1 MINVLDQ
8 ITIDKIAAGEVIER
22 PSSVVKELVENS
34 IDSGAT
40 AITIEIKDGGMSFI
54 RITDNGSGINR
65 DEVRTA
71 FLRHATSKL
80 IKVEDLL
87 ELSSLG
93 FRGEAL
99 SSIAS
104 VGQVELITKEKD
116 SVCGIRYQIHGG
128 KEVSYE
134 EIGCPDG
141 TTIIVRNLFYNTP
154 ARKKFMKSPTT
165 EMSYIYDLIC
175 RISMSHPEI
184 SFKFTANNT
193 NKLFTS
199 GNGKLKDII
208 YHIYG
213 RDITSNLIEVDR
225 KFNTL
230 EISGYIAKPAVSRGN
245 RSFEDYYV
253 NNRYVK
259 NPVITKAIEDAFRT
273 FVMIHK
279 FPFTVLN
286 FKIDPAQIDVNIHP
300 AKREMKFMNE
310 SDVYNY
316 TYDTIRE
323 ALLHR
328 ELIPEVTPGK
338 QKPAE
343 TLSHRNTGAAPEP
356 FEKQRREQIGIKPAA
371 VKEPERV
378 YNSQPIIKPE
388 NNPYA
393 RILNRVPA
401 EKPPQSQ
408 VPQPAQT
415 QPMSQ
420 SQPAPQQLHT
430 TQVEQADQIKQTQ
443 IPQTEQAERSQQLA
457 ETQGKYAAQAEQ
469 AVQASQ
475 PAAANTYDIADN
487 SVNGSRAASEI
498 AATDTQAVETA
509 TNQAQMTAPAEASE
523 AKPPVSEKEE
533 KYSQLDMF
541 GTKMLSEEARPKHR
555 LIGQVFKTFWLIE
568 YDKKLFI
575 MDQHAAHEKVKFEEL
590 MNNYKN
596 KKAIPQYLM
605 PPAIVTL
612 TADEITFLNDNMEF
626 FENLG
631 YTIESFGGRE
641 YKISSVPANLFG
653 IDGRELFLE
662 FIGELSENNKNST
675 ITAFIAKLSTMAC
688 KAAIKGNTEIS
699 FKEADVLIDQLLKL
713 ENPYTCPHGRPT
725 LISMTETE
733 LEKKFK
739 RIV

>member
-213 RDITSNLIEVDR
+213 RDITSNLIDVNR

-310 SDVYNY
+310 PDIYNY

-343 TLSHRNTGAAPEP
+343 TLNHRNTGAAPEP

-371 VKEPERV
+371 VKEPERP
-378 YNSQPIIKPE
+378 YNIKPIIKPE

-393 RILNRVPA
+393 RILNRVPDQ
-401 EKPPQSQ
+401 PQNIPNNPVSQ
-408 VPQPAQT
+408 QAQIQQAT
-415 QPMSQ
+415 QQSQ
-420 SQPAPQQLHT
+420 SQPVNESTLATSALS
-430 TQVEQADQIKQTQ
+430 ADQENITDK
-443 IPQTEQAERSQQLA
+443 
-457 ETQGKYAAQAEQ
+457 
-469 AVQASQ
+469 
-475 PAAANTYDIADN
+475 DN
-487 SVNGSRAASEI
+487 SVNVSRITSEI
-498 AATDTQAVETA
+498 TVTNTQAGEGTA
-509 TNQAQMTAPAEASE
+509 TQTKTTTPAEVA
-523 AKPPVSEKEE
+523 APQPQVPEKEK

-590 MNNYKN
+590 MNNYRN

-641 YKISSVPANLFG
+641 YKLSSVPANLFG

-725 LISMTETE
+725 LISMTEAE

>member
-213 RDITSNLIEVDR
+213 RDITSNLIDVNR

-310 SDVYNY
+310 SDIYNY

-343 TLSHRNTGAAPEP
+343 TLNHRNTGSAPEP

-371 VKEPERV
+371 VKEPERP
-378 YNSQPIIKPE
+378 YNIKPIIKPE

-393 RILNRVPA
+393 RILNRVPDQ
-401 EKPPQSQ
+401 PQNIPNNPVSQ
-408 VPQPAQT
+408 QAQT
-415 QPMSQ
+415 QQATQQSQ
-420 SQPAPQQLHT
+420 SQPVNESTPATSALS
-430 TQVEQADQIKQTQ
+430 ADQENITDK
-443 IPQTEQAERSQQLA
+443 
-457 ETQGKYAAQAEQ
+457 
-469 AVQASQ
+469 
-475 PAAANTYDIADN
+475 DN
-487 SVNGSRAASEI
+487 SVNVSRITSEI
-498 AATDTQAVETA
+498 AVTNTQAGEGTA
-509 TNQAQMTAPAEASE
+509 TQTKTTTPAEVA
-523 AKPPVSEKEE
+523 APQPQVPEKEK

-590 MNNYKN
+590 MNNYRN

-641 YKISSVPANLFG
+641 YKLSSVPANLFG

-725 LISMTETE
+725 LISMTEAE

>member
-213 RDITSNLIEVDR
+213 RDITSNLIDVNR

-310 SDVYNY
+310 SDIYNY

-343 TLSHRNTGAAPEP
+343 TLNHRNTGAAPEP

-371 VKEPERV
+371 VKEAERP
-378 YNSQPIIKPE
+378 YNIKPIIKPE

-393 RILNRVPA
+393 RILNRVPDQ
-401 EKPPQSQ
+401 PQHIPNNPVSQ
-408 VPQPAQT
+408 QAQT
-415 QPMSQ
+415 QQATQQSQ
-420 SQPAPQQLHT
+420 SQPVNESTPATSALS
-430 TQVEQADQIKQTQ
+430 ADQENITDK
-443 IPQTEQAERSQQLA
+443 
-457 ETQGKYAAQAEQ
+457 
-469 AVQASQ
+469 
-475 PAAANTYDIADN
+475 DN
-487 SVNGSRAASEI
+487 SVNVSRITSEI
-498 AATDTQAVETA
+498 TVTNTQAGEGTA
-509 TNQAQMTAPAEASE
+509 TQTKTTVPAEVA
-523 AKPPVSEKEE
+523 APQPQVPEKEK

-590 MNNYKN
+590 MNNYRN

-641 YKISSVPANLFG
+641 YKLSSVPANLFG

-725 LISMTETE
+725 LISMTEAE

>member
-116 SVCGIRYQIHGG
+116 SMCGIRYQIHGG

-213 RDITSNLIEVDR
+213 RDITSNLIDVNR

-310 SDVYNY
+310 PDIYNY

-343 TLSHRNTGAAPEP
+343 TLNHRNTGAAPEP

-371 VKEPERV
+371 VKEPERP
-378 YNSQPIIKPE
+378 YNIKPIIKPE

-393 RILNRVPA
+393 RILNRVPDQ
-401 EKPPQSQ
+401 PQNIPNNPVSQ
-408 VPQPAQT
+408 QAQT
-415 QPMSQ
+415 QQATQQSQ
-420 SQPAPQQLHT
+420 SQPVNESTPATSALS
-430 TQVEQADQIKQTQ
+430 ADQENITDK
-443 IPQTEQAERSQQLA
+443 
-457 ETQGKYAAQAEQ
+457 
-469 AVQASQ
+469 
-475 PAAANTYDIADN
+475 DN
-487 SVNGSRAASEI
+487 SVNVSRITSEI
-498 AATDTQAVETA
+498 TVTNTQAGEGTA
-509 TNQAQMTAPAEASE
+509 TQNKTTAPAEVA
-523 AKPPVSEKEE
+523 APQPQVPEKEK

-590 MNNYKN
+590 MNNYRN

-641 YKISSVPANLFG
+641 YKLSSVPANLFG

-725 LISMTETE
+725 LISMTEAE

>member
-213 RDITSNLIEVDR
+213 RDITSNLIDVNR

-310 SDVYNY
+310 PDIYNY

-343 TLSHRNTGAAPEP
+343 TLNHRNTGAAPEP

-371 VKEPERV
+371 VKEPERP
-378 YNSQPIIKPE
+378 YNIKPIIKPE

-393 RILNRVPA
+393 RILNRVPDQ
-401 EKPPQSQ
+401 PQNIPNNPVSQ
-408 VPQPAQT
+408 QAQT
-415 QPMSQ
+415 QQATQQSQ
-420 SQPAPQQLHT
+420 SQPVNESTPATSALS
-430 TQVEQADQIKQTQ
+430 ADQENITDK
-443 IPQTEQAERSQQLA
+443 
-457 ETQGKYAAQAEQ
+457 
-469 AVQASQ
+469 
-475 PAAANTYDIADN
+475 DN
-487 SVNGSRAASEI
+487 SVNVSRITSEI
-498 AATDTQAVETA
+498 TVTNTQAGEGTA
-509 TNQAQMTAPAEASE
+509 TQTKTTAPADVA
-523 AKPPVSEKEE
+523 APQPQVPEKEK

-590 MNNYKN
+590 MNNYRN

-641 YKISSVPANLFG
+641 YKLSSVPANLFG

-725 LISMTETE
+725 LISMTEAE

>member
-213 RDITSNLIEVDR
+213 RDITSNLIDVNR

-310 SDVYNY
+310 SDIYNY

-343 TLSHRNTGAAPEP
+343 TLNHRNTGSAPEP

-371 VKEPERV
+371 VKEPERP
-378 YNSQPIIKPE
+378 YNIKPIIKPE

-393 RILNRVPA
+393 RILNRVPDQ
-401 EKPPQSQ
+401 PQNIPNNPVSQ
-408 VPQPAQT
+408 QAQT
-415 QPMSQ
+415 QQATQQSQ
-420 SQPAPQQLHT
+420 SQPVNESTPATSALS
-430 TQVEQADQIKQTQ
+430 ADQENITDK
-443 IPQTEQAERSQQLA
+443 
-457 ETQGKYAAQAEQ
+457 
-469 AVQASQ
+469 
-475 PAAANTYDIADN
+475 DN
-487 SVNGSRAASEI
+487 SVNVSRITSEI
-498 AATDTQAVETA
+498 TVTNTQAGEGTA
-509 TNQAQMTAPAEASE
+509 TQTKTTAPAEVA
-523 AKPPVSEKEE
+523 APQPQVPEKEK

-590 MNNYKN
+590 MNNYRN

-641 YKISSVPANLFG
+641 YKLSSVPANLFG

-725 LISMTETE
+725 LISMTEAE

>member
-213 RDITSNLIEVDR
+213 RDITSNLIDVNR

-310 SDVYNY
+310 SDIYNY

-343 TLSHRNTGAAPEP
+343 TLNHRNTGAAPEP

-371 VKEPERV
+371 VKEPERP
-378 YNSQPIIKPE
+378 YNIKPIIKPE

-393 RILNRVPA
+393 RILNRVPDQ
-401 EKPPQSQ
+401 PQNIPNNPVSQ
-408 VPQPAQT
+408 QAQT
-415 QPMSQ
+415 QQATQQSQ
-420 SQPAPQQLHT
+420 SQPVNESTPATSALS
-430 TQVEQADQIKQTQ
+430 ADQENITDK
-443 IPQTEQAERSQQLA
+443 
-457 ETQGKYAAQAEQ
+457 
-469 AVQASQ
+469 
-475 PAAANTYDIADN
+475 DN
-487 SVNGSRAASEI
+487 SVNVSRITSEI
-498 AATDTQAVETA
+498 TVTNTQAGEGTA
-509 TNQAQMTAPAEASE
+509 TQTKTTAPADVAAPQPQVPEQD
-523 AKPPVSEKEE
+523 K

-590 MNNYKN
+590 MNNYRN

-641 YKISSVPANLFG
+641 YKLSSVPANLFG

-725 LISMTETE
+725 LISMTEAE

>member
-128 KEVSYE
+128 REVSYE

-213 RDITSNLIEVDR
+213 RDITSNLIEVNR

-310 SDVYNY
+310 SDIYNY

-343 TLSHRNTGAAPEP
+343 TLNHRNTGSAPEP

-371 VKEPERV
+371 VKEPERP
-378 YNSQPIIKPE
+378 YNIKPIIKPE

-393 RILNRVPA
+393 RILNRVPDQ
-401 EKPPQSQ
+401 PQQIPNNPVSQ
-408 VPQPAQT
+408 QAQT
-415 QPMSQ
+415 QQ
-420 SQPAPQQLHT
+420 STQQL
-430 TQVEQADQIKQTQ
+430 Q
-443 IPQTEQAERSQQLA
+443 PS
-457 ETQGKYAAQAEQ
+457 QAEQ
-469 AVQASQ
+469 AGAPQNEQGIQARQ
-475 PAAANTYDIADN
+475 
-487 SVNGSRAASEI
+487 SVDGS
-498 AATDTQAVETA
+498 TA
-509 TNQAQMTAPAEASE
+509 TQTKTTTPAEVA
-523 AKPPVSEKEE
+523 APQPQVPEKEE

-590 MNNYKN
+590 MNNYRN
-596 KKAIPQYLM
+596 KKAVPQYLM

-641 YKISSVPANLFG
+641 YKLSSVPANLFG

-725 LISMTETE
+725 LISMTEAE

>member
-213 RDITSNLIEVDR
+213 RDITSNLIDVNR

-310 SDVYNY
+310 SDIYNY

-343 TLSHRNTGAAPEP
+343 TLNHRNTGSAPEP

-371 VKEPERV
+371 VKEPERP
-378 YNSQPIIKPE
+378 YNIKPIIKPE

-393 RILNRVPA
+393 RILNRVPDQ
-401 EKPPQSQ
+401 PQNIPNNPVSQ
-408 VPQPAQT
+408 QAQT
-415 QPMSQ
+415 QQATQQSQ
-420 SQPAPQQLHT
+420 SQPVNESTPATSALS
-430 TQVEQADQIKQTQ
+430 ADQENITDK
-443 IPQTEQAERSQQLA
+443 
-457 ETQGKYAAQAEQ
+457 
-469 AVQASQ
+469 
-475 PAAANTYDIADN
+475 DN
-487 SVNGSRAASEI
+487 SVNVSRITSEI
-498 AATDTQAVETA
+498 TVTNTQAGEGTA
-509 TNQAQMTAPAEASE
+509 TQTKTTVPAEVA
-523 AKPPVSEKEE
+523 APQPQVPEKEK

-590 MNNYKN
+590 MNNYRN

-641 YKISSVPANLFG
+641 YKLSSVPANLFG

-725 LISMTETE
+725 LISMTEAE

>member
-213 RDITSNLIEVDR
+213 RDITSNLIDVNR

-310 SDVYNY
+310 SDIYNY

-343 TLSHRNTGAAPEP
+343 TLNHRNTGAAPEP

-371 VKEPERV
+371 VKEPERP
-378 YNSQPIIKPE
+378 YNIKPIIKPE

-393 RILNRVPA
+393 RILNRVPDQ
-401 EKPPQSQ
+401 PQNIPNNPVSQ
-408 VPQPAQT
+408 QAQPQQAT
-415 QPMSQ
+415 QQSQ
-420 SQPAPQQLHT
+420 SQPVNESTPATSALS
-430 TQVEQADQIKQTQ
+430 ADQENITDK
-443 IPQTEQAERSQQLA
+443 
-457 ETQGKYAAQAEQ
+457 
-469 AVQASQ
+469 
-475 PAAANTYDIADN
+475 DN
-487 SVNGSRAASEI
+487 SVNVSRITSEI
-498 AATDTQAVETA
+498 AVTNTQAGEGTA
-509 TNQAQMTAPAEASE
+509 TQTKTTTPAEVA
-523 AKPPVSEKEE
+523 APQPQVPEKEK

-590 MNNYKN
+590 MNNYRN

-641 YKISSVPANLFG
+641 YKLSSVPANLFG

-725 LISMTETE
+725 LISMTEAE

>member
-213 RDITSNLIEVDR
+213 RDITSNLIDVNR

-310 SDVYNY
+310 SDIYNY

-343 TLSHRNTGAAPEP
+343 TLNHRNTGSAPEP

-371 VKEPERV
+371 VKEPERP
-378 YNSQPIIKPE
+378 YNIKPIIKPE

-393 RILNRVPA
+393 RILNRVPDQ
-401 EKPPQSQ
+401 PQNIPNNPVSQ
-408 VPQPAQT
+408 QAQT
-415 QPMSQ
+415 QQATQQSQ
-420 SQPAPQQLHT
+420 SQPVNESTPAPSALS
-430 TQVEQADQIKQTQ
+430 ADQENITDK
-443 IPQTEQAERSQQLA
+443 
-457 ETQGKYAAQAEQ
+457 
-469 AVQASQ
+469 
-475 PAAANTYDIADN
+475 DN
-487 SVNGSRAASEI
+487 SVNVSRITSEI
-498 AATDTQAVETA
+498 AVTNTQAGEGTA
-509 TNQAQMTAPAEASE
+509 TQTKTTTPAEVA
-523 AKPPVSEKEE
+523 APQPQVPEKEK

-590 MNNYKN
+590 MNNYRN

-641 YKISSVPANLFG
+641 YKLSSVPANLFG

-725 LISMTETE
+725 LISMTEAE

>member
-213 RDITSNLIEVDR
+213 RDITSNLIDVNR

-310 SDVYNY
+310 PDIYNY

-343 TLSHRNTGAAPEP
+343 TLNHRNTGAAPEP

-371 VKEPERV
+371 VKEPERP
-378 YNSQPIIKPE
+378 YNIKPIIKPE

-393 RILNRVPA
+393 RILNRVPDQ
-401 EKPPQSQ
+401 PQNIPNNPVSQ
-408 VPQPAQT
+408 QAQIQQAT
-415 QPMSQ
+415 QQSQ
-420 SQPAPQQLHT
+420 SQPVNESTLATSALS
-430 TQVEQADQIKQTQ
+430 ADQENITDK
-443 IPQTEQAERSQQLA
+443 
-457 ETQGKYAAQAEQ
+457 
-469 AVQASQ
+469 
-475 PAAANTYDIADN
+475 DN
-487 SVNGSRAASEI
+487 SVNVSRITSEI
-498 AATDTQAVETA
+498 TVTNTQAGEGTA
-509 TNQAQMTAPAEASE
+509 TQTKTTAPADVA
-523 AKPPVSEKEE
+523 APQPQVPEKER

-541 GTKMLSEEARPKHR
+541 GTKLLSEEARPKHR

-590 MNNYKN
+590 MNNYRN

-641 YKISSVPANLFG
+641 YKLSSVPANLFG

-725 LISMTETE
+725 LISMTEAE

>member
-54 RITDNGSGINR
+54 RITDNGSGINK

-213 RDITSNLIEVDR
+213 RDITSNLIDVNR

-310 SDVYNY
+310 SDIYNY

-343 TLSHRNTGAAPEP
+343 TLNHRNTGAAPEP

-371 VKEPERV
+371 VKEPERP
-378 YNSQPIIKPE
+378 YNIKPIIKPE

-393 RILNRVPA
+393 RILNRVPDQ
-401 EKPPQSQ
+401 PQHIPNDPVSQ
-408 VPQPAQT
+408 QAQT
-415 QPMSQ
+415 QQATQPSQ
-420 SQPAPQQLHT
+420 SQPVNESTPATSALS
-430 TQVEQADQIKQTQ
+430 ADQENITDK
-443 IPQTEQAERSQQLA
+443 
-457 ETQGKYAAQAEQ
+457 
-469 AVQASQ
+469 
-475 PAAANTYDIADN
+475 DN
-487 SVNGSRAASEI
+487 SVNVSRITSEI
-498 AATDTQAVETA
+498 TVTNTQAGEGTA
-509 TNQAQMTAPAEASE
+509 TQTKTTAPAEVA
-523 AKPPVSEKEE
+523 APQPQVPEKEK

-590 MNNYKN
+590 MNNYRN

-641 YKISSVPANLFG
+641 YKLSSVPANLFG

-725 LISMTETE
+725 LISMTEAE

>member
-213 RDITSNLIEVDR
+213 RDITSNLIDVNR

-310 SDVYNY
+310 SDIYNY

-343 TLSHRNTGAAPEP
+343 TLNHRNTGSAPEP
-356 FEKQRREQIGIKPAA
+356 FEKQRREQVGIKPAA
-371 VKEPERV
+371 VKEPEKP
-378 YNSQPIIKPE
+378 YNIKPIIKPE

-393 RILNRVPA
+393 RILNRVPDQ
-401 EKPPQSQ
+401 PQNIPNNPVSQ
-408 VPQPAQT
+408 QAQT
-415 QPMSQ
+415 QQATQQSQ
-420 SQPAPQQLHT
+420 SQPVNESTPATSALS
-430 TQVEQADQIKQTQ
+430 ADQENVTDK
-443 IPQTEQAERSQQLA
+443 
-457 ETQGKYAAQAEQ
+457 
-469 AVQASQ
+469 
-475 PAAANTYDIADN
+475 DN
-487 SVNGSRAASEI
+487 SVNVSRITSEI
-498 AATDTQAVETA
+498 TETNTQAVVPTESS
-509 TNQAQMTAPAEASE
+509 TNQPQTTAPTDVAK
-523 AKPPVSEKEE
+523 AKPSFPEKEK

-590 MNNYKN
+590 MNNYRN

-641 YKISSVPANLFG
+641 YKLSSVPANLFG

-699 FKEADVLIDQLLKL
+699 FKEADMLIDQLLKL

-725 LISMTETE
+725 LISMTEAE

>member
-213 RDITSNLIEVDR
+213 RDITSNLIDVNR

-310 SDVYNY
+310 SDIYNY

-343 TLSHRNTGAAPEP
+343 TLNHRNTGAAPEP

-371 VKEPERV
+371 VKEPEKP
-378 YNSQPIIKPE
+378 YNIKPIIKPE

-393 RILNRVPA
+393 RILNRVPDQ
-401 EKPPQSQ
+401 PQHIPNNPVSQ
-408 VPQPAQT
+408 QAQT
-415 QPMSQ
+415 QQATQQSQ
-420 SQPAPQQLHT
+420 SQPVNESTPATSALS
-430 TQVEQADQIKQTQ
+430 EDQENITDK
-443 IPQTEQAERSQQLA
+443 
-457 ETQGKYAAQAEQ
+457 
-469 AVQASQ
+469 
-475 PAAANTYDIADN
+475 DN
-487 SVNGSRAASEI
+487 SVNVSRITSEI
-498 AATDTQAVETA
+498 TVTNTQAGEGTA
-509 TNQAQMTAPAEASE
+509 TQTKTTTPAEVA
-523 AKPPVSEKEE
+523 APQPQVPEKEK

-590 MNNYKN
+590 MNNYRN

-641 YKISSVPANLFG
+641 YKLSSVPANLFG

-725 LISMTETE
+725 LISMTEAE

>member
-213 RDITSNLIEVDR
+213 RDITSNLIDVNR

-310 SDVYNY
+310 PDIYNY

-343 TLSHRNTGAAPEP
+343 TLNHRNTGAAPEP

-371 VKEPERV
+371 VKEPERP
-378 YNSQPIIKPE
+378 YNIKPIIKPE

-393 RILNRVPA
+393 RILNRVPDQ
-401 EKPPQSQ
+401 PQNIPNNPVSQ
-408 VPQPAQT
+408 QAQPQQAT
-415 QPMSQ
+415 QQSQ
-420 SQPAPQQLHT
+420 SQPVNESTPATSALSS
-430 TQVEQADQIKQTQ
+430 DQENITDK
-443 IPQTEQAERSQQLA
+443 
-457 ETQGKYAAQAEQ
+457 
-469 AVQASQ
+469 
-475 PAAANTYDIADN
+475 DN
-487 SVNGSRAASEI
+487 SVNVSRITSEI
-498 AATDTQAVETA
+498 TVTNTQAGEGTA
-509 TNQAQMTAPAEASE
+509 TQTKTTAPAEVA
-523 AKPPVSEKEE
+523 APQPQVPEKEK

-590 MNNYKN
+590 MNNYRN

-641 YKISSVPANLFG
+641 YKLSSVPANLFG

-725 LISMTETE
+725 LISMTEAE

>member
-104 VGQVELITKEKD
+104 VGQLELITKEKD

-213 RDITSNLIEVDR
+213 RDITSNLIDVNR

-310 SDVYNY
+310 PDIYNY

-343 TLSHRNTGAAPEP
+343 TLNHRNTGAAPEP

-371 VKEPERV
+371 VKEPERP
-378 YNSQPIIKPE
+378 YNIKPIIKPE

-393 RILNRVPA
+393 RILNRVPDQ
-401 EKPPQSQ
+401 PQNIPNNPVSQ
-408 VPQPAQT
+408 QAQT
-415 QPMSQ
+415 QQATQQSQ
-420 SQPAPQQLHT
+420 SQPVNESTPATSALS
-430 TQVEQADQIKQTQ
+430 ADQENITDK
-443 IPQTEQAERSQQLA
+443 
-457 ETQGKYAAQAEQ
+457 
-469 AVQASQ
+469 
-475 PAAANTYDIADN
+475 DN
-487 SVNGSRAASEI
+487 SVNVSRITSEI
-498 AATDTQAVETA
+498 TVTNTQAGEGTA
-509 TNQAQMTAPAEASE
+509 TQTKTTAPAEVA
-523 AKPPVSEKEE
+523 APQPQVPEKEK

-590 MNNYKN
+590 MNNYRN

-641 YKISSVPANLFG
+641 YKLSSVPANLFG

-725 LISMTETE
+725 LISMTEAE

>member
-213 RDITSNLIEVDR
+213 RDITSNLIDVNR

-310 SDVYNY
+310 SDIYNY

-343 TLSHRNTGAAPEP
+343 TLNHRNTGSAPEP

-371 VKEPERV
+371 VKEAERP
-378 YNSQPIIKPE
+378 YNIKPIIKPE

-393 RILNRVPA
+393 RILNRVPDQ
-401 EKPPQSQ
+401 PQNIPNNPVSQ
-408 VPQPAQT
+408 QAQT
-415 QPMSQ
+415 QQATQKSQ
-420 SQPAPQQLHT
+420 SQPVNESTPATSALS
-430 TQVEQADQIKQTQ
+430 ADQENITDK
-443 IPQTEQAERSQQLA
+443 
-457 ETQGKYAAQAEQ
+457 
-469 AVQASQ
+469 
-475 PAAANTYDIADN
+475 DN
-487 SVNGSRAASEI
+487 SVNVSRITSEI
-498 AATDTQAVETA
+498 TVTNTQAGEGTA
-509 TNQAQMTAPAEASE
+509 TQTKTTAPAEVA
-523 AKPPVSEKEE
+523 APQPQVPEKEK

-590 MNNYKN
+590 MNNYRN

-641 YKISSVPANLFG
+641 YKLSSVPANLFG

-725 LISMTETE
+725 LISMTEAE

>member
-213 RDITSNLIEVDR
+213 RDITSNLIDVNR

-310 SDVYNY
+310 SDIYNY

-343 TLSHRNTGAAPEP
+343 TLNHRNTGAAPEP

-371 VKEPERV
+371 VKEPESP
-378 YNSQPIIKPE
+378 YNIKPIIKPE

-393 RILNRVPA
+393 RILNRVPDQ
-401 EKPPQSQ
+401 PQNIPNNPVSQ
-408 VPQPAQT
+408 QAQT
-415 QPMSQ
+415 QQATQQSQ
-420 SQPAPQQLHT
+420 SQPVNESTPATSALS
-430 TQVEQADQIKQTQ
+430 ADQENITDK
-443 IPQTEQAERSQQLA
+443 
-457 ETQGKYAAQAEQ
+457 
-469 AVQASQ
+469 
-475 PAAANTYDIADN
+475 DN
-487 SVNGSRAASEI
+487 SVNVSRITSEI
-498 AATDTQAVETA
+498 AVTNTQAGEGTA
-509 TNQAQMTAPAEASE
+509 TQTKTTTPAEVA
-523 AKPPVSEKEE
+523 APQPQVPEKEK

-590 MNNYKN
+590 MNNYRN

-641 YKISSVPANLFG
+641 YKLSSVPANLFG

-725 LISMTETE
+725 LISMTEAE

>member
-213 RDITSNLIEVDR
+213 RDITSNLIDVNR

-310 SDVYNY
+310 SDIYNY

-343 TLSHRNTGAAPEP
+343 TLNHRNTGSAPEP

-371 VKEPERV
+371 VKEPERP
-378 YNSQPIIKPE
+378 YNIKPIIKPE

-393 RILNRVPA
+393 RILNRVPDQ
-401 EKPPQSQ
+401 PQHIPNNPVSQ
-408 VPQPAQT
+408 QAQT
-415 QPMSQ
+415 QQATQQSQ
-420 SQPAPQQLHT
+420 SQPVNESTPATSALS
-430 TQVEQADQIKQTQ
+430 ADQENITDK
-443 IPQTEQAERSQQLA
+443 
-457 ETQGKYAAQAEQ
+457 
-469 AVQASQ
+469 
-475 PAAANTYDIADN
+475 DN
-487 SVNGSRAASEI
+487 SVNVSRITSEI
-498 AATDTQAVETA
+498 AVTNTQAGEGTA
-509 TNQAQMTAPAEASE
+509 TQTKTTTPAEVA
-523 AKPPVSEKEE
+523 APQPQVPEKEK

-590 MNNYKN
+590 MNNYRN

-612 TADEITFLNDNMEF
+612 TADEITFLNDNMAF

-641 YKISSVPANLFG
+641 YKLSSVPANLFG

-725 LISMTETE
+725 LISMTEAE

>member
-213 RDITSNLIEVDR
+213 RDITSNLIDVNR

-310 SDVYNY
+310 SDIYNY

-343 TLSHRNTGAAPEP
+343 TLNHRNTGSAPEP

-371 VKEPERV
+371 VKEAERP
-378 YNSQPIIKPE
+378 YNIKPIIKPE

-393 RILNRVPA
+393 RILNRVPDQ
-401 EKPPQSQ
+401 PQNIPNNPVSQ
-408 VPQPAQT
+408 QAQT
-415 QPMSQ
+415 QQATQQSQ
-420 SQPAPQQLHT
+420 SQPVNESTPATSALS
-430 TQVEQADQIKQTQ
+430 ADQENITDK
-443 IPQTEQAERSQQLA
+443 
-457 ETQGKYAAQAEQ
+457 
-469 AVQASQ
+469 
-475 PAAANTYDIADN
+475 DN
-487 SVNGSRAASEI
+487 SVNVSRITSEI
-498 AATDTQAVETA
+498 TVTNTQAGEGTA
-509 TNQAQMTAPAEASE
+509 TQTKTTVPAEVA
-523 AKPPVSEKEE
+523 APQPQVPEKEK

-590 MNNYKN
+590 MNNYRN

-641 YKISSVPANLFG
+641 YKLSSVPANLFG

-725 LISMTETE
+725 LISMTEAE

>member
-213 RDITSNLIEVDR
+213 RDITSNLIDVNR

-310 SDVYNY
+310 PDIYNY

-343 TLSHRNTGAAPEP
+343 TLNHRNTGAAPEP

-371 VKEPERV
+371 VKEPERP
-378 YNSQPIIKPE
+378 YNIKPIIKPE

-393 RILNRVPA
+393 RILNRVPDQ
-401 EKPPQSQ
+401 PQNIPNNPVSQ
-408 VPQPAQT
+408 QAQT
-415 QPMSQ
+415 QQATQQSQ
-420 SQPAPQQLHT
+420 SQPVNESTPATSALS
-430 TQVEQADQIKQTQ
+430 ADQENITDK
-443 IPQTEQAERSQQLA
+443 
-457 ETQGKYAAQAEQ
+457 
-469 AVQASQ
+469 
-475 PAAANTYDIADN
+475 DN
-487 SVNGSRAASEI
+487 SVNVSRITSEI
-498 AATDTQAVETA
+498 TVTNTQAGEGTA
-509 TNQAQMTAPAEASE
+509 TQTKTTATQTKTTAPAEVA
-523 AKPPVSEKEE
+523 APQPQVPEKEK

-590 MNNYKN
+590 MNNYRN

-641 YKISSVPANLFG
+641 YKLSSVPANLFG

-725 LISMTETE
+725 LISMTEAE

>member
-128 KEVSYE
+128 REVSYE

-213 RDITSNLIEVDR
+213 RDITSNLIEVNR

-310 SDVYNY
+310 SDIYNY

-343 TLSHRNTGAAPEP
+343 TLNHRNTGSAPEP

-371 VKEPERV
+371 VKEPERP
-378 YNSQPIIKPE
+378 YNIKPIIKPE

-393 RILNRVPA
+393 RILNRVPD
-401 EKPPQSQ
+401 Q
-408 VPQPAQT
+408 
-415 QPMSQ
+415 
-420 SQPAPQQLHT
+420 PQQ
-430 TQVEQADQIKQTQ
+430 
-443 IPQTEQAERSQQLA
+443 IPNNPVSQQA
-457 ETQGKYAAQAEQ
+457 TQQATQQLQPSQAEQ
-469 AVQASQ
+469 AGAPQNEQGIQARQ
-475 PAAANTYDIADN
+475 
-487 SVNGSRAASEI
+487 SVDGS
-498 AATDTQAVETA
+498 TA
-509 TNQAQMTAPAEASE
+509 TQTKANAPAEVEAS
-523 AKPPVSEKEE
+523 KPQVPEKEE

-590 MNNYKN
+590 MNNYRN

-641 YKISSVPANLFG
+641 YKLSSVPANLFG

-725 LISMTETE
+725 LISMTEAE

>member
-213 RDITSNLIEVDR
+213 RDITSNLIDVNR

-310 SDVYNY
+310 SDIYNY

-343 TLSHRNTGAAPEP
+343 TLNHRNTGAAPEP

-371 VKEPERV
+371 VKEPERP
-378 YNSQPIIKPE
+378 YNIKPIIKPE

-393 RILNRVPA
+393 RILNRVPDQ
-401 EKPPQSQ
+401 PQNIPNNPVSQ
-408 VPQPAQT
+408 QAQT
-415 QPMSQ
+415 QQATQQSQ
-420 SQPAPQQLHT
+420 SQPVNESTPATSALSS
-430 TQVEQADQIKQTQ
+430 DQENITDK
-443 IPQTEQAERSQQLA
+443 
-457 ETQGKYAAQAEQ
+457 
-469 AVQASQ
+469 
-475 PAAANTYDIADN
+475 DN
-487 SVNGSRAASEI
+487 SVNVSRITSEI
-498 AATDTQAVETA
+498 TVTNTQAGEGTA
-509 TNQAQMTAPAEASE
+509 TQTKTTAPADVA
-523 AKPPVSEKEE
+523 APQPQVPEKEK

-590 MNNYKN
+590 MNNYRN

-641 YKISSVPANLFG
+641 YKLSSVPANLFG

-725 LISMTETE
+725 LISMTEAE

>member
-213 RDITSNLIEVDR
+213 RDITSNLIDVNR

-310 SDVYNY
+310 SDIYNY

-343 TLSHRNTGAAPEP
+343 TLNHRNTGSAPEP

-371 VKEPERV
+371 VKEAERP
-378 YNSQPIIKPE
+378 YNIKPIIKPE

-393 RILNRVPA
+393 RILNRVPDQ
-401 EKPPQSQ
+401 PQNIPNNPVSQ
-408 VPQPAQT
+408 QAKT
-415 QPMSQ
+415 QQATQQ
-420 SQPAPQQLHT
+420 SQPVNESTPATSALS
-430 TQVEQADQIKQTQ
+430 ADQENITDK
-443 IPQTEQAERSQQLA
+443 
-457 ETQGKYAAQAEQ
+457 
-469 AVQASQ
+469 
-475 PAAANTYDIADN
+475 DN
-487 SVNGSRAASEI
+487 SVNVSRITSEI
-498 AATDTQAVETA
+498 AVTNTQAGEGTA
-509 TNQAQMTAPAEASE
+509 TQTKTTTPAEVA
-523 AKPPVSEKEE
+523 APQPQVPEKEK

-590 MNNYKN
+590 MNNYRN

-641 YKISSVPANLFG
+641 YKLSSVPANLFG

-725 LISMTETE
+725 LISMTEAE

>member
-175 RISMSHPEI
+175 RICMSHPEI

-213 RDITSNLIEVDR
+213 RDITSNLIDVNR

-310 SDVYNY
+310 PDIYNY

-343 TLSHRNTGAAPEP
+343 TLNHRNTGAAPEP

-371 VKEPERV
+371 VKEPERP
-378 YNSQPIIKPE
+378 YNIKPIIKPE

-393 RILNRVPA
+393 RILNRVPDQ
-401 EKPPQSQ
+401 PQNIPNNPVSQ
-408 VPQPAQT
+408 QAQT
-415 QPMSQ
+415 QQATQQSQ
-420 SQPAPQQLHT
+420 SQPVNESTPATSALS
-430 TQVEQADQIKQTQ
+430 ADQENITDK
-443 IPQTEQAERSQQLA
+443 
-457 ETQGKYAAQAEQ
+457 
-469 AVQASQ
+469 
-475 PAAANTYDIADN
+475 DN
-487 SVNGSRAASEI
+487 SVNVSRITSEI
-498 AATDTQAVETA
+498 TVTNTQAGEGTA
-509 TNQAQMTAPAEASE
+509 TQTKTTAPAEVA
-523 AKPPVSEKEE
+523 APQPQVPEKEK

-590 MNNYKN
+590 MNNYRN

-641 YKISSVPANLFG
+641 YKLSSVPANLFG

-725 LISMTETE
+725 LISMTEAE

>member
-213 RDITSNLIEVDR
+213 RDITSNLIDVNR

-310 SDVYNY
+310 SDIYNY

-343 TLSHRNTGAAPEP
+343 TLNHRNTGAAPEP

-371 VKEPERV
+371 VKEPERP
-378 YNSQPIIKPE
+378 YNIKPIIKPE

-393 RILNRVPA
+393 RILNRVPDQ
-401 EKPPQSQ
+401 PQNIPNNPVSQ
-408 VPQPAQT
+408 QAQIQQAT
-415 QPMSQ
+415 QQAQIQQATQQSQ
-420 SQPAPQQLHT
+420 SQPVNESTLATSALS
-430 TQVEQADQIKQTQ
+430 ADQENITDK
-443 IPQTEQAERSQQLA
+443 
-457 ETQGKYAAQAEQ
+457 
-469 AVQASQ
+469 
-475 PAAANTYDIADN
+475 DN
-487 SVNGSRAASEI
+487 SVNVSRITSEI
-498 AATDTQAVETA
+498 TVTNTQAGEGTA
-509 TNQAQMTAPAEASE
+509 TQPKPTAPADVA
-523 AKPPVSEKEE
+523 APQPQVPEKEK

-590 MNNYKN
+590 MNNYRN

-641 YKISSVPANLFG
+641 YKLSSVPANLFG

-675 ITAFIAKLSTMAC
+675 ITAFIATLSTLAC
-688 KAAIKGNTEIS
+688 NAALKGNTEIS

-725 LISMTETE
+725 LISMTEAE

>member
-213 RDITSNLIEVDR
+213 RDITSNLIDVNR

-310 SDVYNY
+310 SDIYNY

-343 TLSHRNTGAAPEP
+343 TLNHRNTGSAPEP

-371 VKEPERV
+371 VKEAERP
-378 YNSQPIIKPE
+378 YNIKPIIKPE

-393 RILNRVPA
+393 RILNRVPDQ
-401 EKPPQSQ
+401 PQNIPNNPVSQ
-408 VPQPAQT
+408 QAQ
-415 QPMSQ
+415 
-420 SQPAPQQLHT
+420 PQQATSALS
-430 TQVEQADQIKQTQ
+430 ADQENITDK
-443 IPQTEQAERSQQLA
+443 
-457 ETQGKYAAQAEQ
+457 
-469 AVQASQ
+469 
-475 PAAANTYDIADN
+475 DN
-487 SVNGSRAASEI
+487 SVNVSRITSEI
-498 AATDTQAVETA
+498 TVTNTQAGEGTA
-509 TNQAQMTAPAEASE
+509 TQTKTTVPAEVA
-523 AKPPVSEKEE
+523 APQPQVPEKEK

-590 MNNYKN
+590 MNNYRN

-641 YKISSVPANLFG
+641 YKLSSVPANLFG

-725 LISMTETE
+725 LISMTEAE

>member
-213 RDITSNLIEVDR
+213 RDITSNLIDVNR

-310 SDVYNY
+310 PDIYNY

-343 TLSHRNTGAAPEP
+343 TLNHRNTGAAPEP

-371 VKEPERV
+371 VKEPERP
-378 YNSQPIIKPE
+378 YNIKPIIKPE

-393 RILNRVPA
+393 RILNRVPDQ
-401 EKPPQSQ
+401 PQNIPNNPVSQ
-408 VPQPAQT
+408 QAQT
-415 QPMSQ
+415 QQATQQSQ
-420 SQPAPQQLHT
+420 SQPVNESTPATSALS
-430 TQVEQADQIKQTQ
+430 ADQENITDK
-443 IPQTEQAERSQQLA
+443 
-457 ETQGKYAAQAEQ
+457 
-469 AVQASQ
+469 
-475 PAAANTYDIADN
+475 DN
-487 SVNGSRAASEI
+487 SVNVSRITSEI
-498 AATDTQAVETA
+498 LSLIHISEPHET
-509 TNQAQMTAPAEASE
+509 
-523 AKPPVSEKEE
+523 
-533 KYSQLDMF
+533 
-541 GTKMLSEEARPKHR
+541 
-555 LIGQVFKTFWLIE
+555 
-568 YDKKLFI
+568 
-575 MDQHAAHEKVKFEEL
+575 
-590 MNNYKN
+590 
-596 KKAIPQYLM
+596 
-605 PPAIVTL
+605 
-612 TADEITFLNDNMEF
+612 
-626 FENLG
+626 
-631 YTIESFGGRE
+631 
-641 YKISSVPANLFG
+641 
-653 IDGRELFLE
+653 
-662 FIGELSENNKNST
+662 
-675 ITAFIAKLSTMAC
+675 
-688 KAAIKGNTEIS
+688 
-699 FKEADVLIDQLLKL
+699 
-713 ENPYTCPHGRPT
+713 
-725 LISMTETE
+725 
-733 LEKKFK
+733 
-739 RIV
+739 

>member
-213 RDITSNLIEVDR
+213 RDITSNLIDVNR

-310 SDVYNY
+310 SDIYNY

-343 TLSHRNTGAAPEP
+343 TLNHRNTGAAPEP

-371 VKEPERV
+371 VKEPERP
-378 YNSQPIIKPE
+378 YNIKPIIKPE

-393 RILNRVPA
+393 RILNRVPDQ
-401 EKPPQSQ
+401 PQHIPNNPVSQ
-408 VPQPAQT
+408 QAQT
-415 QPMSQ
+415 QQATQQSQ
-420 SQPAPQQLHT
+420 SQPVNESTPATSALS
-430 TQVEQADQIKQTQ
+430 ADQENITDK
-443 IPQTEQAERSQQLA
+443 
-457 ETQGKYAAQAEQ
+457 
-469 AVQASQ
+469 
-475 PAAANTYDIADN
+475 DN
-487 SVNGSRAASEI
+487 SVNVSRITSEI
-498 AATDTQAVETA
+498 TVTNTQAGEGTA
-509 TNQAQMTAPAEASE
+509 TQTKTTTPAEVA
-523 AKPPVSEKEE
+523 APQPQVPEKEK

-590 MNNYKN
+590 MNNYRN

-641 YKISSVPANLFG
+641 YKLSSVPANLFG

-725 LISMTETE
+725 LISMTEAE

>member
-116 SVCGIRYQIHGG
+116 SMCGIRYQIHGG

-213 RDITSNLIEVDR
+213 RNITSNLIDVNR

-310 SDVYNY
+310 PDIYNY

-343 TLSHRNTGAAPEP
+343 TLNHRNTGAAPEP

-371 VKEPERV
+371 VKEPERP
-378 YNSQPIIKPE
+378 YNIKPIIKPE

-393 RILNRVPA
+393 RILNRVPDQ
-401 EKPPQSQ
+401 PQNIPNNPVSQ
-408 VPQPAQT
+408 QAQT
-415 QPMSQ
+415 QQATQQSQ
-420 SQPAPQQLHT
+420 SQPVNESTPATSALS
-430 TQVEQADQIKQTQ
+430 ADQENITDK
-443 IPQTEQAERSQQLA
+443 
-457 ETQGKYAAQAEQ
+457 
-469 AVQASQ
+469 
-475 PAAANTYDIADN
+475 DN
-487 SVNGSRAASEI
+487 SVNVSRITSEI
-498 AATDTQAVETA
+498 TVTNTQAGEGTA
-509 TNQAQMTAPAEASE
+509 TQTKTTAPAEVA
-523 AKPPVSEKEE
+523 APQPQVPEKEK

-590 MNNYKN
+590 MNNYRN

-641 YKISSVPANLFG
+641 YKLSSVPANLFG

-725 LISMTETE
+725 LISMTEAE

>member
-116 SVCGIRYQIHGG
+116 SMCGIRYQIHGG

-213 RDITSNLIEVDR
+213 RDITSNLIDVNR

-310 SDVYNY
+310 PDIYNY

-343 TLSHRNTGAAPEP
+343 TLNHRNTGAAPEP

-371 VKEPERV
+371 VKEPERP
-378 YNSQPIIKPE
+378 YNIKPIIKPE

-393 RILNRVPA
+393 RILNRVPDQ
-401 EKPPQSQ
+401 PQNIPNNPVSQ
-408 VPQPAQT
+408 QAQT
-415 QPMSQ
+415 QQATQQSQ
-420 SQPAPQQLHT
+420 SQPVNESTPATSALS
-430 TQVEQADQIKQTQ
+430 ADQENITDK
-443 IPQTEQAERSQQLA
+443 
-457 ETQGKYAAQAEQ
+457 
-469 AVQASQ
+469 
-475 PAAANTYDIADN
+475 DN
-487 SVNGSRAASEI
+487 SVNVSRITSEI
-498 AATDTQAVETA
+498 TVTNTQAGEGTA
-509 TNQAQMTAPAEASE
+509 TQTKTTAPAEVA
-523 AKPPVSEKEE
+523 APQPQVPEKEK

-555 LIGQVFKTFWLIE
+555 LIGQVFNTFWLIE

-590 MNNYKN
+590 MNNYRN

-641 YKISSVPANLFG
+641 YKLSSVPANLFG

-725 LISMTETE
+725 LISMTEAE

>member
-213 RDITSNLIEVDR
+213 RDITSNLIDVNR

-310 SDVYNY
+310 SDIYNY

-338 QKPAE
+338 QKLAE
-343 TLSHRNTGAAPEP
+343 TLNHRNTGAAPEP
-356 FEKQRREQIGIKPAA
+356 FEKQRREQIGINPAA
-371 VKEPERV
+371 VKEPERP
-378 YNSQPIIKPE
+378 YNIKPIIKPE

-393 RILNRVPA
+393 RILNRVPDQ
-401 EKPPQSQ
+401 PQNIPNNPVSQ
-408 VPQPAQT
+408 QAQT
-415 QPMSQ
+415 QQATQQSQ
-420 SQPAPQQLHT
+420 SQPVNESTPATSALS
-430 TQVEQADQIKQTQ
+430 ADQENITDK
-443 IPQTEQAERSQQLA
+443 
-457 ETQGKYAAQAEQ
+457 
-469 AVQASQ
+469 
-475 PAAANTYDIADN
+475 DN
-487 SVNGSRAASEI
+487 SVNVSRITSEI
-498 AATDTQAVETA
+498 TVTNTQAGEGTA
-509 TNQAQMTAPAEASE
+509 TQTKTTAPADVA
-523 AKPPVSEKEE
+523 APQPQVPEKEK

-590 MNNYKN
+590 MNNYRN

-641 YKISSVPANLFG
+641 YKLSSVPANLFG

-725 LISMTETE
+725 LISMTEAE

>member
-1 MINVLDQ
+1 MRV
-8 ITIDKIAAGEVIER
+8 
-22 PSSVVKELVENS
+22 
-34 IDSGAT
+34 
-40 AITIEIKDGGMSFI
+40 
-54 RITDNGSGINR
+54 TDNGAGINK
-65 DEVRTA
+65 DEVKLA
-71 FLRHATSKL
+71 FKRHATSKL
-80 IKVEDLL
+80 VKVEDLL
-87 ELSSLG
+87 SISSLG

-99 SSIAS
+99 ASIAAVS
-104 VGQVELITKEKD
+104 QVELISKTVD
-116 SVCGIRYQIHGG
+116 DVTGIRYQIHGG

-213 RDITSNLIEVDR
+213 RDITSNLIDVNR

-310 SDVYNY
+310 SDIYNY

-343 TLSHRNTGAAPEP
+343 TLNHRNTGSAPEP

-371 VKEPERV
+371 VKEAERP
-378 YNSQPIIKPE
+378 YNIKPIIKPE

-393 RILNRVPA
+393 RILNRVPDQ
-401 EKPPQSQ
+401 PQNIPNNPVSQ
-408 VPQPAQT
+408 QAQT
-415 QPMSQ
+415 QQATQQSQ
-420 SQPAPQQLHT
+420 SQPVNESTPATSALS
-430 TQVEQADQIKQTQ
+430 ADQENITDK
-443 IPQTEQAERSQQLA
+443 
-457 ETQGKYAAQAEQ
+457 
-469 AVQASQ
+469 
-475 PAAANTYDIADN
+475 DN
-487 SVNGSRAASEI
+487 SVNVSRITSEI
-498 AATDTQAVETA
+498 AVTNTQAGEGTA
-509 TNQAQMTAPAEASE
+509 TQTKTTTPAEVA
-523 AKPPVSEKEE
+523 APQPQVPEKEK

-590 MNNYKN
+590 MNNYRN

-641 YKISSVPANLFG
+641 YKLSSVPANLFG

-725 LISMTETE
+725 LISMTEAE

>member
-213 RDITSNLIEVDR
+213 RDITSNLIDVNR

-310 SDVYNY
+310 SDIYNY

-343 TLSHRNTGAAPEP
+343 TLNHRNTGAAPEP

-371 VKEPERV
+371 VKEPERP
-378 YNSQPIIKPE
+378 YNIKPIIKPE

-393 RILNRVPA
+393 RILNRVPDQ
-401 EKPPQSQ
+401 PQNIPNNPVSQ
-408 VPQPAQT
+408 QAQT
-415 QPMSQ
+415 QQATQQSQ
-420 SQPAPQQLHT
+420 SQPVNESTLATSALSS
-430 TQVEQADQIKQTQ
+430 DQENITDK
-443 IPQTEQAERSQQLA
+443 
-457 ETQGKYAAQAEQ
+457 
-469 AVQASQ
+469 
-475 PAAANTYDIADN
+475 DN
-487 SVNGSRAASEI
+487 SVNVSRITSEI
-498 AATDTQAVETA
+498 TVTNTQAGEGTA
-509 TNQAQMTAPAEASE
+509 TQTKTTAPAEVA
-523 AKPPVSEKEE
+523 APQPQVPEKEK

-590 MNNYKN
+590 MNNYRN

-605 PPAIVTL
+605 PPEIVTL

-641 YKISSVPANLFG
+641 YKLSSVPANLFG

-725 LISMTETE
+725 LISMTEAE

>member
-213 RDITSNLIEVDR
+213 RDITSNLIDVNR

-310 SDVYNY
+310 SDIYNY

-343 TLSHRNTGAAPEP
+343 TLNHRNTGSAPEP

-371 VKEPERV
+371 VKEAERP
-378 YNSQPIIKPE
+378 YNIKPIIKPE

-393 RILNRVPA
+393 RILNRVPDQ
-401 EKPPQSQ
+401 PQNIPNNPVSQ
-408 VPQPAQT
+408 QAQT
-415 QPMSQ
+415 QQATQQ
-420 SQPAPQQLHT
+420 SQPQPVNESTPATSALS
-430 TQVEQADQIKQTQ
+430 ADQENITDK
-443 IPQTEQAERSQQLA
+443 
-457 ETQGKYAAQAEQ
+457 
-469 AVQASQ
+469 
-475 PAAANTYDIADN
+475 DN
-487 SVNGSRAASEI
+487 SVNVSRITSEI
-498 AATDTQAVETA
+498 AVTNTQAGEGTA
-509 TNQAQMTAPAEASE
+509 TQTKTTTPAEVA
-523 AKPPVSEKEE
+523 APQPQVPEKEK

-590 MNNYKN
+590 MNNYRN

-641 YKISSVPANLFG
+641 YKLSSVPANLFG

-725 LISMTETE
+725 LISMTEAE

>member
-213 RDITSNLIEVDR
+213 RDITSNLIDVNR

-310 SDVYNY
+310 SDIYNY

-343 TLSHRNTGAAPEP
+343 TLNHRNTGSAPEP

-371 VKEPERV
+371 VKEAERP
-378 YNSQPIIKPE
+378 YNIKPIIKPE

-393 RILNRVPA
+393 RILNRVPDQ
-401 EKPPQSQ
+401 PQNIPNNPVSQ
-408 VPQPAQT
+408 QAQT
-415 QPMSQ
+415 QQATQQSQ
-420 SQPAPQQLHT
+420 SQPVNESTPATSALS
-430 TQVEQADQIKQTQ
+430 ADQENITDK
-443 IPQTEQAERSQQLA
+443 
-457 ETQGKYAAQAEQ
+457 
-469 AVQASQ
+469 
-475 PAAANTYDIADN
+475 DN
-487 SVNGSRAASEI
+487 SVNVSRITSEI
-498 AATDTQAVETA
+498 TVTNTQAGEGTA
-509 TNQAQMTAPAEASE
+509 TQTKTTTPAEVA
-523 AKPPVSEKEE
+523 APKPQVPEKEK

-590 MNNYKN
+590 MNNYRN

-641 YKISSVPANLFG
+641 YKLSSVPANLFG

-725 LISMTETE
+725 LISMTEAE
-733 LEKKFK
+733 LENKFK

>member
-213 RDITSNLIEVDR
+213 RDITSNLIDVNR

-310 SDVYNY
+310 PDIYNY

-343 TLSHRNTGAAPEP
+343 TLNHRNTGAAPEP

-371 VKEPERV
+371 VKEPERP
-378 YNSQPIIKPE
+378 YNIKPIIKPE

-393 RILNRVPA
+393 RILNRVPDQ
-401 EKPPQSQ
+401 PQNIPNNPVSQ
-408 VPQPAQT
+408 QAQT
-415 QPMSQ
+415 QQATQQSQ
-420 SQPAPQQLHT
+420 SQPVNESTPATSALS
-430 TQVEQADQIKQTQ
+430 ADQENITDK
-443 IPQTEQAERSQQLA
+443 
-457 ETQGKYAAQAEQ
+457 
-469 AVQASQ
+469 
-475 PAAANTYDIADN
+475 DN
-487 SVNGSRAASEI
+487 SVNVSRITSEI
-498 AATDTQAVETA
+498 TVTNTQAGEGTA
-509 TNQAQMTAPAEASE
+509 TQTKTTAPAEVA
-523 AKPPVSEKEE
+523 APQPQVPEKEI

-590 MNNYKN
+590 MNNYRN

-641 YKISSVPANLFG
+641 YKLSSVPANLFG

-725 LISMTETE
+725 LISMTEAE